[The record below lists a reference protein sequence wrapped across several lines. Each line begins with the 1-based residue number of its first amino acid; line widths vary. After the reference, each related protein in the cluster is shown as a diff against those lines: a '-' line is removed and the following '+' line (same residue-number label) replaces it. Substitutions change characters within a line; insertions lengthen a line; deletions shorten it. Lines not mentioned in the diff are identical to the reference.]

1 MCLWNI
7 FHSSFDSVRT
17 YVADEA
23 SGSGIFPYASSER
36 SPVHQNVAAPI
47 ESVYAHSFKFTH
59 LQVSSCIEAPDVP
72 AHRKTVFIVPDRY
85 IQEREKFGRNGSF
98 LGPTV
103 PGTNQVSVTSTTR
116 SPPILHLSSF
126 QWLLVVEHLRPLH
139 YASFRVGKR
148 FPTVHGRPVVPH
160 DKVADLPM
168 MCPLELRLRLMC
180 DQGIE

>member
-7 FHSSFDSVRT
+7 LHSSFDSVGT
-17 YVADEA
+17 YVADGA
-23 SGSGIFPYASSER
+23 SGSGSCPYSSSER
-36 SPVHQNVAAPI
+36 SPVHQNVAEPI
-47 ESVYAHSFKFTH
+47 ESAYLHSFEFTR
-59 LQVSSCIEAPDVP
+59 LQVSSCIEAPGVP
-72 AHRKTVFIVPDRY
+72 AHRKTVFIGPDRY
-85 IQEREKFGRNGSF
+85 IQEREKSVRYGSF

-103 PGTNQVSVTSTTR
+103 PGRNQVSVMPTTR
-116 SPPILHLSSF
+116 RPSSF
-126 QWLLVVEHLRPLH
+126 QWLLVVEHLCPLH
-139 YASFRVGKR
+139 HASFRVGKR